1 MTGPDPAEARR
12 LAEVFGEVLPES
24 TGDDVDPEPLDAAL
38 AERWY
43 AENRPPHH
51 DRD

>member
-1 MTGPDPAEARR
+1 MDRDPAGARR
-12 LAEVFGEVLPES
+12 RHEVFGDVLPDATSDEA
-24 TGDDVDPEPLDAAL
+24 GEPAPAEDD
-38 AERWY
+38 RWY